1 MPASTTDDDL
11 QTLDIKKIAKILP
24 HRYPFLLIDKIL
36 AVDVENGTIV
46 AQKNVT
52 INEPFF
58 TGHWPDEPIMP
69 GVLILEAIAQAGAVL
84 AHLRAVEDKTAVLLY
99 IKNAKFRYPVR
110 PGDVLIIHGVQH
122 HFSSKGGR
130 LTGRAMVGDR
140 LAVEVELGYAFVEHG
155 KI

>member
-1 MPASTTDDDL
+1 MAATLTDA
-11 QTLDIKKIAKILP
+11 QKTLDIKKIASILP

-36 AVDVENGTIV
+36 DVDTDKGTIV

-110 PGDVLIIHGVQH
+110 PGDVLIIHGEQH

>member
-1 MPASTTDDDL
+1 MATTAD
-11 QTLDIKKIAKILP
+11 QPVTLDIKKIAKILP

-36 AVDVENGTIV
+36 DVDTEKGTIV

-52 INEPFF
+52 FNEPFF
-58 TGHWPDEPIMP
+58 QGHWPNEPIMP
-69 GVLILEAIAQAGAVL
+69 GVLIIEAIAQAGAVL

-110 PGDVLIIHGVQH
+110 PGDVLIIHGVQP

-130 LTGRAMVGDR
+130 LTGTATVGDK
-140 LAVEVELGYAFVEHG
+140 LAVEVEIGYAFVENG

>member
-1 MPASTTDDDL
+1 MTATKADQPV
-11 QTLDIKKIAKILP
+11 TLDIKKIAKILP

-36 AVDVENGTIV
+36 DVDTEKGTIV

-52 INEPFF
+52 FNEPFF
-58 TGHWPDEPIMP
+58 QGHWPNEPIMP
-69 GVLILEAIAQAGAVL
+69 GVLIIEAIAQAGAVL

-99 IKNAKFRYPVR
+99 IKNAKFRQPVR
-110 PGDVLIIHGVQH
+110 PGDVLIINGVQP

-130 LTGRAMVGDR
+130 LTGRATVGDK

-155 KI
+155 RI

>member
-1 MPASTTDDDL
+1 MAATTADSTKV
-11 QTLDIKKIAKILP
+11 LDIKKIAKILP

-36 AVDVENGTIV
+36 DVDTEAGTIV

-52 INEPFF
+52 INEQFF
-58 TGHWPDEPIMP
+58 NGHWPDEPIMP

-110 PGDVLIIHGVQH
+110 PGDILIIHGVQP

-130 LTGRAMVGDR
+130 LTGRAMVGDK

>member
-1 MPASTTDDDL
+1 MAASTAD
-11 QTLDIKKIAKILP
+11 QTTILDVKKIAKILP

-36 AVDVENGTIV
+36 SVDTDKGTIV

-58 TGHWPDEPIMP
+58 QGHWPDEPIMP

-110 PGDVLIIHGVQH
+110 PGDILIIHGVQH

>member
-1 MPASTTDDDL
+1 MAASTTDPL
-11 QTLDIKKIAKILP
+11 LDIKKIAQILP
-24 HRYPFLLIDKIL
+24 HRYPFLLIDKVL
-36 AVDVENGTIV
+36 SVDTDKGLIT

-58 TGHWPDEPIMP
+58 AGHWPDEPVMP
-69 GVLILEAIAQAGAVL
+69 GVLIVEAIAQTGAVL
-84 AHLRAVEDKTAVLLY
+84 AHLRAVENKTAVLLY
-99 IKNAKFRYPVR
+99 IKNAKFRYPIR
-110 PGDVLIIHGVQH
+110 PGDVLIIHGEQH

-130 LTGRAMVGDR
+130 LTGRAVVNEK